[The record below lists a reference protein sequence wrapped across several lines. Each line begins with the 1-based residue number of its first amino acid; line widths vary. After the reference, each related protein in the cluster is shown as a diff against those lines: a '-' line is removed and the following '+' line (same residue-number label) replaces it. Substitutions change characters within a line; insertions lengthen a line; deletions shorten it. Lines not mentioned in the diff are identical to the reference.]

1 MKKLFLTLATAVV
14 TASFSNVPVLAAGG
28 GDVVLRQGTGHFQVL
43 LGLLTRLLCNE
54 VFRPTPKCVQ
64 AVIQ

>member
-14 TASFSNVPVLAAGG
+14 TASFSSVPVLAAGG
-28 GDVVLRQGTGHFQVL
+28 VMWFFGRRTGHFQVL
-43 LGLLTRLLCNE
+43 LGLLTRLLCKG
-54 VFRPTPKCVQ
+54 VFRPTPKSAR